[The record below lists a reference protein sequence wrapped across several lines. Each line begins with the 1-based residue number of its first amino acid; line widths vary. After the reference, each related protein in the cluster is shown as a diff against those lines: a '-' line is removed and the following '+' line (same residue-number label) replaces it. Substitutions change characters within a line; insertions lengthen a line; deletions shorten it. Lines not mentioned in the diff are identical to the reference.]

1 MGTITAADFVTAA
14 AALIAEY
21 PTASAHNLAPMAWER
36 AGGGAINLSMPLHLT
51 ACAIVAALQVGEV
64 GAAATLI
71 AQLDERLQRYV

>member
-21 PTASAHNLAPMAWER
+21 PTASAHSLAPMAWER
-36 AGGGAINLSMPLHLT
+36 AGGGVISPSMPLHLT
-51 ACAIVAALQVGEV
+51 ACAIVMALQVGEV

-71 AQLDERLQRYV
+71 AHLDEHLQKHI

>member
-1 MGTITAADFVTAA
+1 MTAEDFVTEAGK
-14 AALIAEY
+14 LMAEY
-21 PTASAHNLAPMAWER
+21 PTASAHSLAPMAWER

-71 AQLDERLQRYV
+71 AHLDEHLQKHI